1 MALNIKNSAVE
12 RKARE
17 LARRRKVS
25 ITEAIDQALDEQLKR
40 ERHGANDGDTARR
53 LAAIQQIQE
62 RVRMSKSLDRRP
74 WQEIAD
80 DLFDEHGLPK

>member
-1 MALNIKNSAVE
+1 MVLNIRNPDVE

-17 LARRRKVS
+17 LARKRKIS

-40 ERHGANDGDTARR
+40 EPHRTGNDDTTRR
-53 LAAIQQIQE
+53 LASIRQIQE
-62 RVRMSKSLDRRP
+62 RVRASLPSDARS

-80 DLFDEHGLPK
+80 DLYDEHGAPK

>member
-1 MALNIKNSAVE
+1 MALNIKNPDVE

-17 LARRRKVS
+17 LARKRKIS

-40 ERHGANDGDTARR
+40 DRHRAQDGDTARR
-53 LAAIQQIQE
+53 LASIGQIQE
-62 RVRMSKSLDRRP
+62 RVRASLPSDNRS

-80 DLFDEHGLPK
+80 DLYDEHGAPK